1 MGLSTNTYTYNGGD
15 QTFPINFALGFITRT
30 HVTVRINDA
39 VDGGGDP
46 VYSAFTWTDD
56 SNIVVTPALTIGDTV
71 TIDRT
76 VPKGVLQVDFLAGAD
91 ITPLNLNNGTLQPL
105 MIYHELVDGRVE
117 GTESPLFSAD
127 RAADEADAAEASA
140 VLAAAEVVLAQDEV
154 ALAAVQVGL
163 AAGQVALAASEADDA
178 AASAVL
184 AASTIGVGLSV
195 WSAIVAETSL
205 TGLHDF
211 DIESLGIYT
220 DLRIIIKAVVPENN
234 LSLRATVSDDAG
246 VTFETTGY
254 LRHNVSTDQ
263 WLRALPLNDI
273 DTGAA
278 TVVTLDLERLGTII
292 SATSLDGRTSS
303 AVPNAVRSIF
313 DNGNDV
319 DTVKVSLFAVGSVA
333 KNFAA
338 GSTITVYGR

>member
-56 SNIVVTPALTIGDTV
+56 SNIIVTPTLTIGDTV

-163 AAGQVALAASEADDA
+163 AASEADDA

-211 DIESLGIYT
+211 DIESLAIYT
-220 DLRIIIKAVVPENN
+220 DIRIVMNVVVPEND
-234 LSLRATVSDDAG
+234 LQPRVTFSDDAG
-246 VTFETTGY
+246 VSFETVGY
-254 LRHNVSTDQ
+254 HHGVNTSAAWLPVSPRLDF
-263 WLRALPLNDI
+263 DSG
-273 DTGAA
+273 DTRL
-278 TVVTLDLERLGTII
+278 VVLELERLGTLI
-292 SATSLDGRTSS
+292 SMSNIVGDFGSS
-303 AVPNAVRSIF
+303 SSTGSRGIF
-313 DNGNDV
+313 DNTNDI
-319 DTVKVSLFAVGSVA
+319 DTIKVALFSLGSVA

-338 GSTITVYGR
+338 GSTIQVYGR